1 VNIRSLITLLLLT
14 AGASLH
20 ASDFQ
25 GATHMVPFDED
36 GIGYTRAE
44 PDNAISQLQARLNAG
59 KTELTWDE
67 QFGYLKALLEFLGV
81 PPSSQT
87 LVYSKTSL
95 QRDRISPKN
104 PRAVYFNDDVYL
116 GYIPGAPLVEL
127 SVADPKLG
135 GVFYTLEQKK
145 ELRPVFRRTD
155 QCLECHASAKSMGVP
170 GHLVRSFITDA
181 DGTIELSSGVSM
193 VNDRT
198 PFSERWG
205 GWYVSG
211 THGNQGHRGNWFGK
225 SDAEK
230 ALKDPLHAGN
240 RLTLDEFFDTRKH
253 VEPHSDIVAL
263 MVLQHQS
270 HLHNFLT
277 RLHFEASQALRTYG
291 HVNYSKSI
299 VDGFVRYLF
308 FADEVPL
315 TDPVRGVSS
324 FREEFEKVGPF
335 DPQGRSLRQ
344 FDLHTRLFKYP
355 CSFLIYSPA
364 FDALPGPIKTKV
376 YDRMLEVLSGREIGE
391 AYAALTRKSRR
402 EILEILRATKKDLP
416 AAWGANG

>member
-1 VNIRSLITLLLLT
+1 MTIRSFITLFLLT
-14 AGASLH
+14 GGASLH

-44 PDNAISQLQARLNAG
+44 PDNAISQLQRRLDAG
-59 KTELTWDE
+59 KAELAWDE
-67 QFGYLKALLEFLGV
+67 QFGYLKALLEFLEV
-81 PPSSQT
+81 PSSSQM

-145 ELRPVFRRTD
+145 DVRPVFRRTD

-211 THGNQGHRGNWFGK
+211 THGRQGHRGNWFGNG
-225 SDAEK
+225 DAEK
-230 ALKDPLHAGN
+230 ALKDPGHAGN
-240 RLTLDEFFDTRKH
+240 RLTLGEFFDTSKH

-277 RLHFEASQALRTYG
+277 RLQFEASQALRTYG

-324 FREEFEKVGPF
+324 FREEFEKAGPF

-344 FDLHTRLFKYP
+344 FDLQTRLFKYP

-376 YDRMLEVLSGREIGE
+376 YDRMLEVLSGRETGE

-402 EILEILRATKKDLP
+402 EILEILRATKQDLP
-416 AAWGANG
+416 AAWGGNG